1 MKKTLLAAILAM
13 SATSAI
19 AANPTAVLKVKGTL
33 TNAACTPTLDN
44 GGVVDYGTINL
55 GELSATAVNQLGQK
69 NINLTINCTAATK
82 LSWNLI
88 DERSSSNAKL
98 TVENASALG
107 NSLDDDRMTYGV
119 GKAGNVNIGS
129 YGMFVKVD
137 GVTADGQ
144 GVTAISTDYYDSG
157 VKWAKS
163 ADGITTGSFRD
174 FSVAAF
180 GSSSTPVAFKTAT
193 FPLVTSLAIQNTSTL
208 AITDDTAMD
217 GELTISLRYL

>member
-1 MKKTLLAAILAM
+1 M
-13 SATSAI
+13 
-19 AANPTAVLKVKGTL
+19 
-33 TNAACTPTLDN
+33 
-44 GGVVDYGTINL
+44 
-55 GELSATAVNQLGQK
+55 
-69 NINLTINCTAATK
+69 
-82 LSWNLI
+82 
-88 DERSSSNAKL
+88 
-98 TVENASALG
+98 
-107 NSLDDDRMTYGV
+107 

-163 ADGITTGSFRD
+163 ADGITAGSFRD

>member
-19 AANPTAVLKVKGTL
+19 AANPTAVVKGTL

-55 GELSATAVNQLGQK
+55 GELSSTAVNQLGQK

-98 TVENASALG
+98 TVENATALG
-107 NSLDDDRMTYGV
+107 NSLDDERVTYGV

-137 GVTADGQ
+137 SVTADGE
-144 GVTAISTDYYDSG
+144 GVTAISADYYDSG

-163 ADGITTGSFRD
+163 TGGITAGTFRD

-180 GSSSTPVAFKTAT
+180 GSEAPVAFKTAT

-208 AITDDTAMD
+208 AITDDTELD
-217 GELTISLRYL
+217 GQLTISLRYL

>member
-1 MKKTLLAAILAM
+1 M
-13 SATSAI
+13 
-19 AANPTAVLKVKGTL
+19 
-33 TNAACTPTLDN
+33 
-44 GGVVDYGTINL
+44 VDYGTINL
-55 GELSATAVNQLGQK
+55 GELSSTAVNQLGQK

-98 TVENASALG
+98 TVENATALG
-107 NSLDDDRMTYGV
+107 NSLDDERVTYGV

-137 GVTADGQ
+137 SVTADGE
-144 GVTAISTDYYDSG
+144 GVTTISADYYDTG
-157 VKWAKS
+157 VKWAKGS
-163 ADGITTGSFRD
+163 GGITAGSFRD

-180 GSSSTPVAFKTAT
+180 GSETPIAFKTAT

-208 AITDDTAMD
+208 AITDDTALD

>member
-13 SATSAI
+13 SATATVS
-19 AANPTAVLKVKGTL
+19 ANPTAVLKLQGTL

-82 LSWNLI
+82 LSWNLV

-98 TVENASALG
+98 TVENATASG
-107 NSLDDDRMTYGV
+107 GTLDDERVTYGV

-129 YGMFVKVD
+129 YALFVKSDSVVAD
-137 GVTADGQ
+137 GV
-144 GVTAISTDYYDSG
+144 GVNAISTDYYG
-157 VKWAKS
+157 S
-163 ADGITTGSFRD
+163 ADTAWIKNPNGITAGTFRD

-180 GSSSTPVAFKTAT
+180 GSSEPIAFKTAT

-208 AITDDTAMD
+208 AITDDTALD
-217 GELTISLRYL
+217 GQLTISLRYL